1 MLEAR
6 LYLHDRLLGLCG
18 RTNGSSDQTTPDQT
32 FAAWLGM
39 CARTR
44 NSISLEPTRF
54 TRLSC
59 ESEGAAAAAIL
70 RFASRRSVWPLA
82 LPCPVLPRL
91 RLSVWS
97 VCVGTEM
104 SLLGRGPTPASDVG
118 QVRCA
123 ECGVWCSSR
132 LRRQQVLA
140 SAASQ
145 RKKALAT
152 TSSARTSQA
161 FCQLIDWDRRPAPHV
176 IALAPS
182 EALEAARG
190 GIESTPPGNR
200 FVCRL
205 VASSL
210 PARRRPRPI
219 PASHTPSQL
228 IQHIHHHTDE
238 NDARPRAP
246 RGLRHRRRRRAQHHA
261 DGRGALPPPPVVR
274 DQEGGYVWTAV
285 CCGGVW

>member
-1 MLEAR
+1 MMRRPVCVNHGRPQPPPRASHPPHPIRPHHHPNPCAHTRTQAHVTHAPSSSQSGRTTRHFFCRFSVSANQSGTVARWLGKKGPKVPCVCCCVACAVGVERLWCLCLSFCLCLLVTHADEPEGRVLEAR
-6 LYLHDRLLGLCG
+6 LDLHDRLLGLCG
-18 RTNGSSDQTTPDQT
+18 WTNGSSDQTTPDQT

-70 RFASRRSVWPLA
+70 RFAPRRSVWPLA

-91 RLSVWS
+91 RLSVWC

-118 QVRCA
+118 QVRCV

-132 LRRQQVLA
+132 LRRSQVLA

-145 RKKALAT
+145 SPCHNK
-152 TSSARTSQA
+152 
-161 FCQLIDWDRRPAPHV
+161 
-176 IALAPS
+176 
-182 EALEAARG
+182 
-190 GIESTPPGNR
+190 
-200 FVCRL
+200 
-205 VASSL
+205 
-210 PARRRPRPI
+210 
-219 PASHTPSQL
+219 
-228 IQHIHHHTDE
+228 
-238 NDARPRAP
+238 
-246 RGLRHRRRRRAQHHA
+246 
-261 DGRGALPPPPVVR
+261 
-274 DQEGGYVWTAV
+274 
-285 CCGGVW
+285 